1 MDRAVTEQATVH
13 TMHADGS
20 AIVLKDDG
28 LLVDVPA
35 AAVKA
40 GGWRAPRPGQ
50 RVTLHRRNGAIAEM
64 RPPS

>member
-1 MDRAVTEQATVH
+1 MEQATVH
-13 TMHADGS
+13 TAHADGS
-20 AIVLKDDG
+20 VTVLKDDG

-35 AAVKA
+35 AAVSA

-50 RVTLHRRNGAIAEM
+50 RVTLRRKNGAIVEM